1 MVNKPE
7 TMAWCGKKIH
17 YTLVHYMEMMPNLFL
32 TMKLITSRAAPTKDN
47 ILMA

>member
-7 TMAWCGKKIH
+7 TMGWWGKKIH

-32 TMKLITSRAAPTKDN
+32 TMKAELRQQKTIF
-47 ILMA
+47 